1 MSPQDPFLAKFWF
14 SLEGEDFLRF
24 LYDLLK
30 RGRGFTL
37 REAPEGVWV
46 SVPKGYP
53 KDDLLRL
60 ERGLDAL
67 LPWLRRDR
75 PVSLG
80 EVLWRIRRA
89 LEERFL
95 ATASPEWLRWWEERR
110 WGWDASLELLRVLR
124 DWADLPRPPR
134 APRRGSFGVQ
144 GPQSGGRLL
153 RRLVRLGRLLGWPE
167 VAYWP
172 HEKLL
177 GGRENWRKFLSF
189 ADVERMRAVCQKLAS
204 LSTTEVKRDTVKV
217 EC

>member
-1 MSPQDPFLAKFWF
+1 MSPQDPFLTEFWF
-14 SLEGEDFLRF
+14 SPEGEDFLRF

-30 RGRGFTL
+30 KGRGFTL

-53 KDDLLRL
+53 KDDFLRL

-67 LPWLRRDR
+67 LPWLRKDR

-80 EVLWRIRRA
+80 EILWRIRRA

-95 ATASPEWLRWWEERR
+95 ATASPERLRWWEERK

-134 APRRGSFGVQ
+134 APRR
-144 GPQSGGRLL
+144 GGRLL

-177 GGRENWRKFLSF
+177 GGKENWRKFLGF
-189 ADVERMRAVCQKLAS
+189 ADEERMRAVF
-204 LSTTEVKRDTVKV
+204 STLEVKYAIVQVK
-217 EC
+217 C